1 MTIAISVRLDDE
13 AQQTLVQLQAQGL
26 TRSQAIR
33 SSIMNEAARLQTNQ
47 ALAAEVAALEADDAD
62 RAEMTEVAQ
71 LMENLRATR
80 SNGVLILR

>member
-1 MTIAISVRLDDE
+1 
-13 AQQTLVQLQAQGL
+13 
-26 TRSQAIR
+26 
-33 SSIMNEAARLQTNQ
+33 MNEAARLQTNQ

>member
-71 LMENLRATR
+71 LMEHLRATR
-80 SNGVLILR
+80 SNGALILR